1 MPKIDTTIT
10 INAPVEKVFSYLQDN
25 PMNLLEIWPNMVEIK
40 DVQQLPKG
48 GTSFRWAY
56 KMAGI
61 RFKGTSEDIE
71 YIANQRVVSKT
82 KGGIETTYTWTFQPK
97 DGGTEMAVE
106 VDWAIPL
113 PVLGKLAEALIVKQQ
128 EREFAVVLANL
139 KDRMEA

>member
-1 MPKIDTTIT
+1 MPKNETTIT

-25 PMNLLEIWPNMVEIK
+25 PTNLLEIWPNMVEIE
-40 DVQQLPKG
+40 DVQHLPKG

-97 DGGTEMAVE
+97 DGGTEMSVE

-113 PVLGKLAEALIVKQQ
+113 PVLGKLAEALLVKQQ